1 MTETS
6 NPIRKLLAFR
16 QKSGRYEK
24 QHDFETSHIDIFLP
38 LKLHKS
44 DEQEPLLSKKVSK
57 RERAEARTFTFVFY
71 GSLELWNCDFP
82 HPDILSQPRPL
93 AGERISKKS
102 SIHKI

>member
-44 DEQEPLLSKKVSK
+44 DEQESLLSKKVSK

-71 GSLELWNCDFP
+71 GSLEL
-82 HPDILSQPRPL
+82 
-93 AGERISKKS
+93 
-102 SIHKI
+102 